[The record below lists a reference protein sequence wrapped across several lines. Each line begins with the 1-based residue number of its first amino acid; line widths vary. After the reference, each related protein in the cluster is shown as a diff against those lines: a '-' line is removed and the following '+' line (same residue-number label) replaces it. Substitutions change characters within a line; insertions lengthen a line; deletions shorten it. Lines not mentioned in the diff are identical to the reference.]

1 MPSTHPSPG
10 VLKTPSPAQLRDE
23 LETLVINDL
32 LGPVGGPTEEVD
44 EPQITERYLVGKIA
58 PQNEAVPRDQDDE
71 LAVSDSDSGEDGPT
85 ESNTVPGDSLYPSAI
100 GLSFT
105 LAAEATAL
113 AVSAAWGWY
122 KREKSEDI
130 LTDKDNP
137 KTVWR
142 RYPMAGRIEV
152 KVRDGAITAAPFNA
166 EQPEVRL
173 RGQMRRGPDGLWHV
187 SLFLVNIQVFQQ
199 GNRAQG
205 EYWLFQPELR
215 VAAVDQRPV
224 FVRQRLDVRRPHL
237 DEARRIEEQAM
248 GMLYRDL
255 VEFAVGH
262 GVGVDWQ
269 LPEGETQRALELCTR
284 VIPAYEVAQVTSAT
298 AADNPDL
305 VGLVLDMKAL
315 ADMTPADLIANL
327 ERLPAAYRNWIAR
340 EQARSQNEGELADYA
355 EAARLALEACGRAC
369 ERIAAGVA
377 TLAQDPRALE
387 AFQFAN
393 RAMWL
398 QRVHTIRAESVRRGE
413 VPDPKAIDQPGNRS
427 WRLFQLAFI
436 LLNLPGCADLNH
448 PDRGMDPQATADLL
462 WFPTGGGKTEAY
474 LGLTAFVLG
483 LRRLQGVVAGRRGDE
498 GLAVLMRYTLR
509 LLTLQQFQRATALI
523 CACETIRRKA
533 LAQHD
538 TRWGHKPFR
547 IGLWVGAKTTP
558 NSTERANEAARELRG
573 QTKGAPTGI
582 SSPAQLT
589 NCPWCGC
596 KIDPG
601 RDLKVETSQQGRGRT
616 LLFCGDPLGGCA
628 FSAAKAPDEG
638 LPVLVVDDEIYRYPP
653 ALMIA
658 TVDKFAQLP
667 WRGETQ
673 MLFGQINRWC
683 PRHGFLSPSI
693 EHPDRH
699 TATDSQAAATVID
712 HAPLRPPDLII
723 QDELHLISGP
733 LGSLVGLYET
743 AIDRL
748 SAWEVNGQ
756 WVRPKVIASTATIR
770 QAQDQVHRLFMRRV
784 AVFPP
789 HGLDLD
795 DNFFA
800 IRRAPSPDDPG
811 RRYLG
816 ICAPGERLKS
826 TLIRAYI
833 AFLASAQTLYEGR
846 GHGAAVDPWMT
857 LVGYF
862 NSLREL
868 GGMRRLV
875 DDDIRARL
883 RNAYER
889 GFSRRFLNP
898 PFVEELTSRK
908 QAGDIPRLLD
918 WLEADFDPVK
928 QATRKARAK
937 EGPVKH
943 RDGRF
948 DKPLDILL
956 ATNMISVGVDVQR
969 LGLMLVTGQP
979 KNTAEYIQATSRVG
993 RRNPGL
999 VCTVF
1004 NWARPRDL
1012 SHYERFVHYH
1022 ATFYQHVEALSVT
1035 PFASGALDRGLAG
1048 VVVALIRL
1056 LTDEYNANLRAQD
1069 LDKSRP
1075 IVQEAIEAI
1084 VRRVEEIEGKSLAAS
1099 VRKEIDGKLDRWLKQ
1114 AQGQGYRLG
1123 YREGRDGTTKGLL
1136 RTPGEGGWQAF
1147 TTLHSLRDVEPTVGL
1162 ILKEQRV

>member
-1 MPSTHPSPG
+1 MPSANHPP
-10 VLKTPSPAQLRDE
+10 VLTRPSAAQLRDE

-32 LGPVGGPTEEVD
+32 LGPAAGPTEEVD

-58 PQNEAVPRDQDDE
+58 PQNDAVPRDRDDE
-71 LAVSDSDSGEDGPT
+71 LAVANSDKGEDGAT
-85 ESNTVPGDSLYPSAI
+85 EPNTVAGDSLYPSAI

-105 LAAEATAL
+105 LTADAIAL
-113 AVSAAWGWY
+113 AVNAAWGWY
-122 KREKSEDI
+122 KREKSKDI

-152 KVRDGAITAAPFNA
+152 KVRDGAITASSFNA

-187 SLFLVNIQVFQQ
+187 SLFLVNTQVFHPSNRPQ
-199 GNRAQG
+199 GD
-205 EYWLFQPELR
+205 YWLFQPELR
-215 VAAVDQRPV
+215 VASVDRRPI
-224 FVRQRLDVRRPHL
+224 FVRQRLDIRRTHL

-262 GVGVDWQ
+262 GVGVDWR
-269 LPEGETQRALELCTR
+269 LTEGETQRAWELCTR

-298 AADNPDL
+298 PADNPDL
-305 VGLVLDMKAL
+305 DGLVLDMKVL
-315 ADMTPADLIANL
+315 ADLAPLNLIANL
-327 ERLPAAYRNWIAR
+327 ERLPAAYRLWIER
-340 EQARSQNEGELADYA
+340 EHTRSLADEGGFSDHA
-355 EAARLALEACGRAC
+355 QAARLALIDCERAC
-369 ERIAAGVA
+369 ERIADGVV
-377 TLAQDPRALE
+377 TLKADPRALE

-398 QRVHTIRAESVRRGE
+398 QRVHTLLAEHVRRGE
-413 VPDPKAIDQPGNRS
+413 IPDSQAIDQPGNRS

-436 LLNLPGCADLNH
+436 LLNLPGCADPNH
-448 PDRGMDPQATADLL
+448 PDRGLDPGATADLL

-483 LRRLQGVVAGRRGDE
+483 LRRLQGVVAGRQGDE

-538 TRWGHKPFR
+538 TRWGYTPFR

-558 NSTERANEAARELRG
+558 NSTERANEAVRELRG

-628 FSAAKAPDEG
+628 FSAAKAPDDG

-673 MLFGQINRWC
+673 MLFGQVNRWC
-683 PRHGFLSPSI
+683 PRHGYLSPSI
-693 EHPDRH
+693 DHPDRH
-699 TATDSQAAATVID
+699 TSTDSQGAATVIC

-770 QAQDQVHRLFMRRV
+770 QAQDQVHRVFMRRV

-789 HGLDLD
+789 HGLDLA

-800 IRRAPSPDDPG
+800 IRRSPSPEYPG

-816 ICAPGERLKS
+816 VCAPGERLKS
-826 TLIRAYI
+826 ALIRSYI
-833 AFLASAQTLYEGR
+833 ALLASAQTLYEGR

-868 GGMRRLV
+868 GGMRRLI

-883 RNAYER
+883 RNAQDR

-908 QAGDIPRLLD
+908 QASDIPRLLD
-918 WLEADFDPVK
+918 WLEADFDPAK
-928 QATRKARAK
+928 EAARKARFK
-937 EGPVKH
+937 EGQAMRKDV
-943 RDGRF
+943 RF

-999 VCTVF
+999 VCTLF

-1048 VVVALIRL
+1048 VLVALIRL

-1075 IVQEAIEAI
+1075 IVQEAIDAI

-1099 VRKEIDGKLDRWLKQ
+1099 VRKEINSKLDRWLKQ

-1123 YREGRDGTTKGLL
+1123 YREARDGTTKGLL
-1136 RTPGEGGWQAF
+1136 RNPGEGGWQAF

-1162 ILKEQRV
+1162 ILKEQ

>member
-1 MPSTHPSPG
+1 MPAANHPAT
-10 VLKTPSPAQLRDE
+10 LKVPPSAQLRDE
-23 LETLVINDL
+23 LESLVVNDL

-44 EPQITERYLVGKIA
+44 ESQITERYLVGKLA
-58 PQNEAVPRDQDDE
+58 PRNLAVPRDRDDE
-71 LAVSDSDSGEDGPT
+71 LAIADDDSGEEGGT
-85 ESNTVPGDSLYPSAI
+85 EPNTVAGESLYPSAI

-105 LAAEATAL
+105 LAPEASRL
-113 AVSAAWGWY
+113 QVRAVWGRY
-122 KREKSEDI
+122 KREKSEDV

-142 RYPMAGRIEV
+142 RYPMGGELDV
-152 KVRDGAITAAPFNA
+152 PLRDGALKPMTFTS
-166 EQPEVRL
+166 EQPEVVL
-173 RGQMRRGPDGLWHV
+173 RGQMRRSADGLWHV
-187 SLFLVNIQVFQQ
+187 SLFLVNTQVFHS
-199 GNRAQG
+199 GDRLQG
-205 EYWLFQPELR
+205 EFWLFQPELR
-215 VAAVDQRPV
+215 VRCADDQPL
-224 FVRQRLDVRRPHL
+224 FIRQRVEHGCRHRDESRRAEE
-237 DEARRIEEQAM
+237 EAMA
-248 GMLYRDL
+248 MLYRDS

-262 GVGVDWQ
+262 GVAVDWQ
-269 LPEGETQRALELCTR
+269 LAAGERQRALALVTR
-284 VIPAYEVAQVTSAT
+284 VIPVYEVAQVTSAN
-298 AADNPDL
+298 AADNPTL
-305 VGLVLDMKAL
+305 AGLVLDMKVL
-315 ADMTPADLIANL
+315 GELDP
-327 ERLPAAYRNWIAR
+327 ERLTAQLRQLPAAYRDWIEDQRQRSEKNGEGWEAHR
-340 EQARSQNEGELADYA
+340 AAVRRALLECEQACA
-355 EAARLALEACGRAC
+355 
-369 ERIAAGVA
+369 RIAEGVA
-377 TLAQDPRALE
+377 LIGQNTQARE

-393 RAMWL
+393 RAMWQ
-398 QRVHTIRAESVRRGE
+398 QRVRTMLAESVRRGE
-413 VPDPKAIDQPGNRS
+413 VPDPTLIDQPENRS

-436 LLNLPGCADLNH
+436 LLNLPGCADWQH
-448 PDRGMDPQATADLL
+448 PDRAMDPSATADLL

-474 LGLTAFVLG
+474 LGLTAFTLG

-498 GLAVLMRYTLR
+498 GVAVLMRYTLR

-523 CACETIRRKA
+523 CACETIRRQA
-533 LAQHD
+533 LAAHD
-538 TRWGHKPFR
+538 DRWGRTPFR

-558 NSTERANEAARELRG
+558 NRTDRASDAARELRG
-573 QTKGAPTGI
+573 QARGAG
-582 SSPAQLT
+582 SGMASPAQLT
-589 NCPWCGC
+589 NCPWCGS

-601 RDLKVETSQQGRGRT
+601 KHLKVETNQMGRGRT
-616 LLFCGDPLGGCA
+616 LLYCGDPLGGCE
-628 FSAAKAPDEG
+628 FSEARAPGEG
-638 LPVLVVDDEIYRYPP
+638 LPVLVVDEEIYRHPP

-673 MLFGQINRWC
+673 MLFGQVNRWC
-683 PRHGFLSPSI
+683 PRHGFLSPDLD
-693 EHPDRH
+693 HPGSH
-699 TATDSQAAATVID
+699 PSKNGYPAVTVID

-748 SAWEVNGQ
+748 SAWEVDGR

-770 QAQDQVHRLFMRRV
+770 QAQDQVHRVFMRQV
-784 AVFPP
+784 KVFPP
-789 HGLDLD
+789 HGLDLK

-800 IRRAPSPDDPG
+800 IRRDPSPQYPG

-816 ICAPGERLKS
+816 LCAPGERLKS
-826 TLIRAYI
+826 ALIRAYI

-846 GHGAAVDPWMT
+846 GYGAAVDPWMT

-868 GGMRRLV
+868 GGMRRLI
-875 DDDIRARL
+875 DDDVRARL
-883 RNAYER
+883 RNAQNR
-889 GFSRRFLNP
+889 GLSRRFLNP

-918 WLEADFDPVK
+918 WLEVAFDPVK
-928 QATRKARAK
+928 EASRKARFKAGERK
-937 EGPVKH
+937 SKDA
-943 RDGRF
+943 RY
-948 DKPLDILL
+948 DKPLDLLL

-993 RRNPGL
+993 RRSPGL

-1012 SHYERFVHYH
+1012 SHYERFRHYH
-1022 ATFYQHVEALSVT
+1022 DTFYQHVEALSVT

-1048 VVVALIRL
+1048 IVVALIRL

-1075 IVQEAIEAI
+1075 IVQEAIAAI
-1084 VRRVEEIEGKSLAAS
+1084 VQRVEEIEGKSLAAA
-1099 VRKEIDGKLDRWLKQ
+1099 VRKEIHVKLDRWVKQ
-1114 AQGQGYRLG
+1114 AQGQGYQLG
-1123 YREGRDGTTKGLL
+1123 YKESRDGTARALL
-1136 RTPGEGGWQAF
+1136 RSPGDGAWEAF

-1162 ILKEQRV
+1162 ILKERP

>member
-1 MPSTHPSPG
+1 M
-10 VLKTPSPAQLRDE
+10 RDE

-32 LGPVGGPTEEVD
+32 LGPAAGPFEEVD
-44 EPQITERYLVGKIA
+44 EPQITDRYLVGKVA
-58 PQNEAVPRDQDDE
+58 PRNEAVPRDQDDE
-71 LAVSDSDSGEDGPT
+71 LAVAGDNKGEEGGT
-85 ESNTVPGDSLYPSAI
+85 EPSTVAGDSLYPSAI

-105 LAAEATAL
+105 LEEEATVL

-122 KREKSEDI
+122 KREESADI
-130 LTDKDNP
+130 LTDKGNP

-142 RYPMAGRIEV
+142 RYPMAGRIEIT
-152 KVRDGAITAAPFNA
+152 VRDGVITAAPFNL
-166 EQPEVRL
+166 EQPAVML

-187 SLFLVNIQVFQQ
+187 SLFLVNTQVFHK
-199 GNRAQG
+199 GDRLQG

-215 VAAVDQRPV
+215 VASADQRPV
-224 FVRQRLDVRRPHL
+224 FVRQRLDVRRTHL
-237 DEARRIEEQAM
+237 DEARRVEEQAM

-262 GVGVDWQ
+262 GVGVDWR
-269 LPEGETQRALELCTR
+269 LPEGEAQRALELCTR
-284 VIPAYEVAQVTSAT
+284 VIPAYEVAQVTSAS

-305 VGLVLDMKAL
+305 AGLVLDMKAL

-340 EQARSQNEGELADYA
+340 EQARSQADGGEFADYA
-355 EAARLALEACGRAC
+355 EAARLALADCAQACK
-369 ERIAAGVA
+369 RITDGVA
-377 TLAQDPRALE
+377 TLKADPQALE

-413 VPDPKAIDQPGNRS
+413 IPDPQVIDQPGNRS

-448 PDRGMDPQATADLL
+448 PDRGMDPGATADLL

-483 LRRLQGVVAGRRGDE
+483 LRRLQGVVAGRRGDV

-538 TRWGHKPFR
+538 ARWGHTPFR

-558 NSTERANEAARELRG
+558 NNTERANEAARELRG
-573 QTKGAPTGI
+573 QAKGAPTGI

-589 NCPWCGC
+589 NCPWCGS

-638 LPVLVVDDEIYRYPP
+638 LPVLVVDEEIYHYPP

-673 MLFGQINRWC
+673 MLFGQVNRWC
-683 PRHGFLSPSI
+683 SRHGFLSPSI
-693 EHPDRH
+693 DHPKSHPAKNGQD
-699 TATDSQAAATVID
+699 AATVID

-770 QAQDQVHRLFMRRV
+770 QAQDQVHRVFMRQV

-789 HGLDLD
+789 HGLDLA

-800 IRRAPSPDDPG
+800 MRRPPSPAFPG

-826 TLIRAYI
+826 ALIRAYI

-846 GHGAAVDPWMT
+846 GYGAAVDPWMT

-868 GGMRRLV
+868 GGMRRLI

-883 RNAYER
+883 RNAQDR

-908 QAGDIPRLLD
+908 QASDIPRLLD
-918 WLEADFDPVK
+918 WLEADFDPAK
-928 QATRKARAK
+928 EATRKARFK
-937 EGPVKH
+937 EGQAKR

-1069 LDKSRP
+1069 LDKSQP
-1075 IVQEAIEAI
+1075 IVQEAIKAI
-1084 VRRVEEIEGKSLAAS
+1084 VRRVEEIEGKPLADS
-1099 VRKEIDGKLDRWLKQ
+1099 VRKEIDSKLDRWLKQ
-1114 AQGQGYRLG
+1114 AQGQGYLLG
-1123 YREGRDGTTKGLL
+1123 YKEGSDGTTKGLL
-1136 RTPGEGGWQAF
+1136 RNPGEGAWQAF

-1162 ILKEQRV
+1162 ILKEQ

>member
-1 MPSTHPSPG
+1 MASTTLPK
-10 VLKTPSPAQLRDE
+10 VLQTKSSAILRDE

-32 LGPVGGPTEEVD
+32 LGPAAGPVEEVD
-44 EPQITERYLVGKIA
+44 EAQITERYLVGKVA
-58 PQNEAVPRDQDDE
+58 PQNEAVPRDLDDE
-71 LAVSDSDSGEDGPT
+71 LAVADDDKGEEGGT
-85 ESNTVPGDSLYPSAI
+85 EPSTVAGDSLYPSAI

-105 LAAEATAL
+105 LAADVTELT
-113 AVSAAWGWY
+113 VSAQWGWY

-130 LTDKDNP
+130 LTDKGNP

-142 RYPMAGRIEV
+142 RYPMAGQIDV
-152 KVRDGAITAAPFNA
+152 KVRAGAMAAIPFNA
-166 EQPEVRL
+166 DQPAVVL
-173 RGQMRRGPDGLWHV
+173 RGQMRRGGDDLWHV
-187 SLFLVNIQVFQQ
+187 SLFLVNTQI
-199 GNRAQG
+199 AQRPFG
-205 EYWLFQPELR
+205 EYWLFQPELK
-215 VAAVDQRPV
+215 VSSADQRPI
-224 FVRQRLDVRRPHL
+224 FMRRRFDVRCMHL
-237 DEARRIEEQAM
+237 DEVRRIEEQAM
-248 GMLYRDL
+248 RMLYRDL

-262 GVGVDWQ
+262 GVAVDWT
-269 LPEGETQRALELCTR
+269 LPEGETQRAKVLFTR

-305 VGLVLDMKAL
+305 ADVVLDMKAL
-315 ADMTPADLIANL
+315 ADMAPSDLIANL
-327 ERLPAAYRNWIAR
+327 ERLPMAYRRWIEREEAR
-340 EQARSQNEGELADYA
+340 LQAGDGEFSDHA
-355 EAARLALEACGRAC
+355 EAARLALADCERAC
-369 ERIAAGVA
+369 ARIAAGVA
-377 TLAQDPRALE
+377 TLQASPKALE

-398 QRVHTIRAESVRRGE
+398 QRVHTMRAESVRRGE
-413 VPDPKAIDQPGNRS
+413 VPDPQEIDQPGNRS

-436 LLNLPGCADLNH
+436 LLNLPSCADLNH
-448 PDRGMDPQATADLL
+448 PDRRLEPSTTADLL

-498 GLAVLMRYTLR
+498 GVAVLMRYTLR

-538 TRWGHKPFR
+538 ARWGHLPFR
-547 IGLWVGAKTTP
+547 IGLWVGARTTP

-589 NCPWCGC
+589 NCPWCGS
-596 KIDPG
+596 KIEPG
-601 RDLKVETSQQGRGRT
+601 RHLKVETLQLGRGRT

-628 FSAAKAPDEG
+628 FSESKAPGEG
-638 LPVLVVDDEIYRYPP
+638 LPVLVVDEEIYRYPP

-673 MLFGQINRWC
+673 MLFGQVNRWC

-693 EHPDRH
+693 EHPKSH
-699 TATDSQAAATVID
+699 PASQNGQVAATVID

-770 QAQDQVHRLFMRRV
+770 QAQDQVHRVFMRRV
-784 AVFPP
+784 EVFPP
-789 HGLDLD
+789 HGLDLG

-800 IRRAPSPDDPG
+800 IQRKPSPDFPG

-833 AFLASAQTLYEGR
+833 AFLASAQTLYDGR
-846 GHGAAVDPWMT
+846 GYGKAIDPWMT

-883 RNAYER
+883 RNAHER

-908 QAGDIPRLLD
+908 QASDIPRLLD
-918 WLEADFDPVK
+918 WLEADFDPAK
-928 QATRKARAK
+928 EAARKAHFK
-937 EGPVKH
+937 EGEARR

-948 DKPLDILL
+948 DKPLDLLL

-979 KNTAEYIQATSRVG
+979 KNTSEYIQATSRVG

-1012 SHYERFVHYH
+1012 SHYERFTHYH

-1035 PFASGALDRGLAG
+1035 PFASGALERGLAG
-1048 VVVALIRL
+1048 VIVALIRL

-1069 LDKSRP
+1069 IDKSRP

-1084 VRRVEEIEGKSLAAS
+1084 VRRVEEIEGKSLAAV
-1099 VRKEIDGKLDRWLKQ
+1099 VRKEIDNKLDRWLKQ

-1123 YREGRDGTTKGLL
+1123 YQDGRDGTTRGLL
-1136 RTPGEGGWQAF
+1136 RNPGEGAWQAF

-1162 ILKEQRV
+1162 ILREQ